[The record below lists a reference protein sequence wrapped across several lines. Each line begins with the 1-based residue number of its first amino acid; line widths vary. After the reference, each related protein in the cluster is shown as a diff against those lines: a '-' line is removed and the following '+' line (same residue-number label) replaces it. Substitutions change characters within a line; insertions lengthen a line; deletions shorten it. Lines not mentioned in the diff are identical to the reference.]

1 MFDTDVWKHVIFQ
14 LIECTVILDVQS
26 EIEYLCEL
34 LQNINEI
41 SLTEEA

>member
-1 MFDTDVWKHVIFQ
+1 MSGNMLIFQ